1 MSKIRLLL
9 VDDESDFLTA
19 YSRRFVRRNAE
30 IEVAASGPE
39 ALEKVRAIRFDVVI
53 LDVMMPGMSGI
64 ETLRRIKELDPDLP
78 VIILTGH
85 ANSKAMIEGMDYGA
99 FDYLLKPVGTDE
111 LYFKMLDAVKSRR
124 AAPA

>member
-1 MSKIRLLL
+1 MTKIRLLL

-30 IEVAASGPE
+30 IDIATSGAE
-39 ALEKVRAIRFDVVI
+39 ALEKVRDNKFDVVV

-64 ETLRRIKELDPDLP
+64 ETLRRIKAIDPALP

-85 ANSKAMIEGMDYGA
+85 ANSQAMIEGMDCGA

-111 LYFKMLDAVKSRR
+111 LYFKVLDAVKSRR
-124 AAPA
+124 LDCA